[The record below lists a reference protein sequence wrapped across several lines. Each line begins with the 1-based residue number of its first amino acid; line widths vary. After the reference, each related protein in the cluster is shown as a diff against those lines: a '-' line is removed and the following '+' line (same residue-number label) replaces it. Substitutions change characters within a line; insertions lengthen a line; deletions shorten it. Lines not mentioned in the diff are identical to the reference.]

1 MKFKMIVS
9 TLLMAYAFQ
18 GHASSLSCSI
28 LIDGF
33 EADGKKTVYDLSSS
47 EKEKYD
53 KCVDGK
59 KLLPNKF
66 KSFEERTKAE
76 ARKRK
81 VAYKEAKEDENK
93 RKKLEKVRES
103 REEYTFTGGDLEE
116 MFNKPIFAY
125 RLAARVGFADGI
137 EGLHHKLDKLTD
149 MEELCKHIGEENG
162 IKGMHAKD
170 AVLETKNGRAEVSR
184 LNNQGVVIPDSF
196 FTTYELFETSNKD
209 IKKMKKDGSRAI
221 KILEFSEITC
231 VANSNKKDDFEDL
244 NAKLTLRSSK
254 TGKEID
260 VDPSEDEVVIEDTL
274 DEGQSRTRDIF
285 DANDADLSDVER
297 MDTRSEVDLILRTTT
312 GDYGT
317 SRPVK
322 KVIIR

>member
-1 MKFKMIVS
+1 MIIS
-9 TLLMAYAFQ
+9 TLLLAYAFQ

-33 EADGKKTVYDLSSS
+33 EADGKKTVYDLSKS

-59 KLLPNKF
+59 KLLPNKY
-66 KSFEERTKAE
+66 KAFEERTKEE

-81 VAYKEAKEDENK
+81 VAYKEAEEDKAE
-93 RKKLEKVRES
+93 RKKKEKIRES
-103 REEYTFTGGDLEE
+103 REEYTFSGGELEE

-125 RLAARVGFADGI
+125 RLAARVGFADKI

-149 MEELCKHIGEENG
+149 MEELCKHIGKENG
-162 IKGMHAKD
+162 IDGMRAKEAILD
-170 AVLETKNGRAEVSR
+170 TKNGRAEVKR
-184 LNNQGVVIPDSF
+184 LSNQGVVIPDSF
-196 FTTYELFETSNKD
+196 FTTYELFETSDKD

-231 VANSNKKDDFEDL
+231 VANSNKKDDFDDL
-244 NAKLTLRSSK
+244 SPKLTLRTK

-260 VDPSEDEVVIEDTL
+260 VDPSEDEFVIDDTL

-285 DANDADLSDVER
+285 AGNDEDLSDVER
-297 MDTRSEVDLILRTTT
+297 MDTGSEVDLILRTTT
-312 GDYGT
+312 GDYGK
-317 SRPVK
+317 SRPVQR
-322 KVIIR
+322 VIIK